1 MDQMRLFL
9 IGYPLGHSM
18 SPWIHQQFITQQQLN
33 ASYQLK
39 EIKPDQF
46 AETITAMKQSAIT
59 GFNVTIPY
67 KEKIIDYLD
76 VIDETAKGI
85 GAVNTVVCKNGKWSG
100 YNTDGA
106 GYLASLKQYD
116 KEVLHDQARLLVIGA
131 GGASRGIVF
140 ALLNEPFQ
148 SLTVINRTE
157 ARAKMLVE
165 QLATARLVTTQS
177 IKEAENNLDQYDLI
191 INTTSVGMAPD
202 VDQQPID
209 LARLQPHTLVSDIV
223 YKPLKTKFLTE
234 AERLGG
240 RIHYGHD
247 MLINQAKLSFQL
259 WTGKHPD
266 LTPIL
271 PEYTHKIKKQ

>member
-1 MDQMRLFL
+1 MRLLL

-18 SPWIHQQFITQQQLN
+18 SPWIHQQFISQHQLN
-33 ASYQLK
+33 ASYHLK

-46 AETITAMKQSAIT
+46 AQTIAALKQSGID

-76 VIDETAKGI
+76 DMDETAKRI

-106 GYLASLKQYD
+106 GYLASLKQHFPD
-116 KEVLHDQARLLVIGA
+116 ALHSDTRILIIGA

-148 SLTVINRTE
+148 SLTVTNRTE
-157 ARAKMLVE
+157 ARAQTLVE
-165 QLATARLVTTQS
+165 QLESDRLITVQS
-177 IKEAENNLDQYDLI
+177 ITEAEHNLKKFDLI
-191 INTTSVGMAPD
+191 INTTSVGMDPQSD
-202 VDQQPID
+202 ELPLD
-209 LARLQPHTLVSDIV
+209 LAQLQPQAIVSDIV

-234 AERLGG
+234 AESIGG
-240 RIHYGHD
+240 QIHYGHE

-259 WTGKHPD
+259 WTGKITD

-271 PEYTHKIKKQ
+271 PEYTKKIKLK